1 MEYDRDHQMM
11 DEKAR
16 RGVLRVER
24 VPRVIWSQD
33 FMFAEGLKRP
43 RGRNLWQQ
51 RHPASEKLDSARHA
65 GGEYVYVVDETE
77 AIFVV
82 PDGPHRHPEVLGQG
96 EGALYADEIKLDS
109 MGRVTELNN
118 LSGTFQFHS
127 PAGLDCLFEKL
138 AANGVEI
145 DRAVVDFYGPEN

>member
-1 MEYDRDHQMM
+1 
-11 DEKAR
+11 
-16 RGVLRVER
+16 
-24 VPRVIWSQD
+24 
-33 FMFAEGLKRP
+33 MFAEGLKRP

-96 EGALYADEIKLDS
+96 EGALYAGEIKLDP
-109 MGRVTELNN
+109 MGRVTELNNLSGTLLNN

-127 PAGLDCLFEKL
+127 PAGLEWLLEKL

>member
-1 MEYDRDHQMM
+1 
-11 DEKAR
+11 
-16 RGVLRVER
+16 
-24 VPRVIWSQD
+24 
-33 FMFAEGLKRP
+33 MFAEGLKRP

-96 EGALYADEIKLDS
+96 EGALYAGEIKLDP
-109 MGRVTELNN
+109 MGRVTELNNLSGTLLNN

-138 AANGVEI
+138 AANGVVI
-145 DRAVVDFYGPEN
+145 DREVVYFYGPEN